1 MKELIDLL
9 RRNWLF
15 FLLATIA
22 ALALRLFFVYRFPLV
37 QGDSFIYGDIAKNW
51 LNHGIF
57 GVSDGPVI
65 RPTLI
70 RLPGYPAFLALIF
83 SIFGQEH
90 YHAVMVV
97 QALIDTNTC
106 LAVAALALEVLN
118 ARAARIAYLLACLC
132 PFTANYTATPLTET
146 LAIFCTVH
154 ALYYG
159 VRGIKALGENRLGA
173 MFWAISGFWVA
184 AGIYIRPDGGIVLA
198 PLALALLIYFLS
210 GPQAQRIFPPAPGAR
225 VTMVSSLAQWRR
237 RILAAGILLLTFS
250 LVPLLPWTIRNWR
263 TFHVFQ
269 PLAPRYAN
277 DPGEFVPMGFNHWV
291 KTWIVDYVSV
301 EEVYWRVSG
310 EPLDIDN
317 LPERAFDSKREYDET
332 DELISDYNQQ
342 LYVDEDL
349 DKRFEALA
357 QERITDNP
365 FRYAVWLPLLKITGM
380 WLRPRTELFPVDVR
394 WWEFSEHR
402 GESSFALIW
411 AIMNLLLVAAALRG
425 WLVKHLGIYGFILI
439 AFIIIR
445 SLFLGTLENPEPRY
459 TLECFPV
466 VLVLASAGVAGVTRA
481 GRSPELL

>member
-15 FLLATIA
+15 FLLATVA
-22 ALALRLFFVYRFPLV
+22 ALALRLFFVYRFPLI
-37 QGDSFIYGDIAKNW
+37 QGDSFIYGDIARNW

-57 GVSDGPVI
+57 GVTDGTIV

-90 YHAVMVV
+90 YHAVLVV

-106 LAVAALALEVLN
+106 LAIAALALEVLN

-132 PFTANYTATPLTET
+132 PFTANYTAAALTET
-146 LAIFCTVH
+146 LAIFCTAH

-159 VRGIKALGENRLGA
+159 IRGIKALNENRAGA
-173 MFWAISGFWVA
+173 LFWTISGMWIA
-184 AGIYIRPDGGIVLA
+184 AGIYVRPDNGIVLV
-198 PLALALLIYFLS
+198 PLALVLFLYFLS
-210 GPQAQRIFPPAPGAR
+210 YPTAQRIFLAAPGVR
-225 VTMVSSLAQWRR
+225 TTMVTSSAQWRR
-237 RILAAGILLLTFS
+237 RILLAGILLITAS
-250 LVPLLPWTIRNWR
+250 LAPLLPWTIRNWR

-277 DPGEFVPMGFNHWV
+277 DPGEFVPMGFNDWV

-301 EEVYWRVSG
+301 EEVYWHVSG

-317 LPERAFDSKREYDET
+317 LPERAFDSKREYDAT

-349 DKRFEALA
+349 DKRFEALT
-357 QERITDNP
+357 QERINHNP
-365 FRYAVWLPLLKITGM
+365 FRYGVWLPLLRITDM
-380 WLRPRTELFPVDVR
+380 WLRPRTELLPVDAR

-411 AIMNLLLVAAALRG
+411 ASMNLVLLVAALWG
-425 WLVKHLGIYGFILI
+425 WLVNRLGVYGFILV

-459 TLECFPV
+459 VLECFPA
-466 VLVLASAGVAGVTRA
+466 VLVLAAGGLAGVIKPE
-481 GRSPELL
+481 RSPKAV